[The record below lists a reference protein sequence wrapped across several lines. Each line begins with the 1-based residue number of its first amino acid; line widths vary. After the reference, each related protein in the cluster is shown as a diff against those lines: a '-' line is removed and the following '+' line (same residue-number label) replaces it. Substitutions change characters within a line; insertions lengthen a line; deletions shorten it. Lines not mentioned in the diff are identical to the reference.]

1 MRKELG
7 DVTQLVCLQAMDGGI
22 LLHEHLVKELR
33 VHLVDETEP
42 LREQAVIPQVRA
54 LLRATLRE
62 HRADFHLLS
71 GLQMNLHQLVTSL
84 FKVQGRHDGEINGTT
99 QIDQVRLGL
108 ILNLLSHRL
117 LCNSLRP
124 IFAFA
129 FVFAVA
135 VIIIL
140 FLRRG
145 LAQDLFLDLRVLPLA
160 LLVLRVDFENIQ
172 SWLSLK
178 FVVHRNL
185 MHDLVFLLHQIELR
199 RHAFLSFE
207 SRLSDREEVLDHE
220 LHALVDF
227 PFVQDPAEALEDP
240 VQALRSELVQ
250 GVPALL
256 HEFYG
261 HLDAIVRRCG
271 KQDGKEFQRDELMY
285 HLLVDEMR

>member
-7 DVTQLVCLQAMDGGI
+7 DVTQLIRLQAMDGGV

-62 HRADFHLLS
+62 HRADLHLLS

-99 QIDQVRLGL
+99 QIDQVCLGL

-117 LCNSLRP
+117 LGNSLRP

-129 FVFAVA
+129 VVFAVA

-172 SWLSLK
+172 SCLRLK
-178 FVVHRNL
+178 FVVHRKL
-185 MHDLVFLLHQIELR
+185 MHDLVFLLHQIEIR
-199 RHAFLSFE
+199 RHTFLSFE

-227 PFVQDPAEALEDP
+227 PLVQDPAEALEDP
-240 VQALRSELVQ
+240 VQPLRS
-250 GVPALL
+250 
-256 HEFYG
+256 
-261 HLDAIVRRCG
+261 
-271 KQDGKEFQRDELMY
+271 
-285 HLLVDEMR
+285 